1 MLCKRSKLMEVEDSQ
16 AIEVLG
22 FPELKMDTSDQPAQT
37 DWEGVF
43 L

>member
-1 MLCKRSKLMEVEDSQ
+1 MQVEDSQ

-37 DWEGVF
+37 DGGKV
-43 L
+43 